1 LNFASFQFVGFFL
14 VLLSLYWLAPGR
26 QFKNL
31 ILISGSYYFYSCWD
45 VRFLALI
52 VVCTAFSYFCAGQIQ
67 RHQADQVIKK
77 RWLVAYLVFSLGL
90 LGVFKY
96 FNFFVGSMAA
106 LLQAAG
112 LNVRDVHLNIIL
124 PAAISFYTFESI
136 SYVMGA
142 FKGELKRKASY
153 LDYSLFIAFFPKLVA
168 GPIERPN
175 VLIPQLQDK
184 ATLSWSLVRQ
194 GAFLILLGMF
204 KKITIAD
211 GLAPTV
217 SGIFDSG
224 AQPSA
229 ADVVLATL
237 AFSLQIYGDF
247 SGYSDIARGVAMFF
261 GIELSAN
268 FKFPYFS
275 KDPSEF
281 WRRWHISLSTWLR
294 DYLYIP
300 MGGNRGSERSTYR
313 NLFLTMLIGGLWHGA
328 AWTFVAWGA
337 YQGLLLCVHRA
348 LKPALSRL
356 RQAFSLV
363 HEGVYEYVA
372 LAVFFALTCYGWLLF
387 RAGSFEQVWMFTQQL
402 LLAGG
407 GGTVAKAPPLSTL
420 LGLPVLLLFDRL
432 AYRSESQ
439 QPQQKWG
446 TVRRAGLYAALL
458 VLIIMGMANS
468 RSSFIYFQ
476 F

>member
-1 LNFASFQFVGFFL
+1 LNFASFQFAGFCL
-14 VLLSLYWLAPGR
+14 ALLSLYWLAPGR

-52 VVCTAFSYFCAGQIQ
+52 VLCTAVSYFCAAQMD
-67 RHQADQVIKK
+67 RHPNESAVKK
-77 RWLVAYLVFSLGL
+77 RWLIAYLAFALIL

-96 FNFFVGSMAA
+96 FNFFTGSMVA
-106 LLQAAG
+106 LLRGMG
-112 LNVRDVHLNIIL
+112 LQVHDVYLSIVL

-136 SYVMGA
+136 SYVVGA
-142 FKGELKRKASY
+142 YKGELKRKASY

-184 ATLSWSLVRQ
+184 ARLTSDLIAR
-194 GAFLILLGMF
+194 GAFLVLLGMF

-217 SGIFDSG
+217 SAIFDTG
-224 AQPSA
+224 MQPSA
-229 ADVVLATL
+229 MDVAVASL
-237 AFSLQIYGDF
+237 AFALQIYGDF
-247 SGYSDIARGVAMFF
+247 SGYSDIARGV
-261 GIELSAN
+261 
-268 FKFPYFS
+268 
-275 KDPSEF
+275 
-281 WRRWHISLSTWLR
+281 STWLR

-300 MGGNRGSERSTYR
+300 MGGNRGTEYQTYR

-337 YQGLLLCVHRA
+337 YQGGLLCVHRA
-348 LKPALSRL
+348 CKPALARV
-356 RQAFSLV
+356 REVVGLV
-363 HEGVYEYVA
+363 HARAYEWLA

-387 RAGSFEQVWMFTQQL
+387 RAVSFEQVWAFTIQL
-402 LLAGG
+402 GS
-407 GGTVAKAPPLSTL
+407 GGTSLSVPKPSLSTL
-420 LGLPVLLLFDRL
+420 LGLPVLLVFDLL
-432 AYRSESQ
+432 AYRADHE
-439 QPQQKWG
+439 QPQRNWG
-446 TVRRAGLYAALL
+446 LVSRAGLYALLL
-458 VLIIMGMANS
+458 VLIVMGMANS